1 MTFSSEWDELYKQS
15 AHLSIWPWSDVVSLV
30 MRNCRQDF
38 SSGFS
43 VLELGCGAGAN
54 IPFFL
59 SINLQ
64 YYAME
69 GSPNIVETLKENYPE
84 IKDKIVVGDFTKTFP
99 FEGKFDLILDR
110 AAVTC
115 NSAES
120 ITSTMNNIRTSL
132 KPGGKFIGVDWYSV
146 ENTEFRIGEQIDD
159 PYTRIFK
166 EKGEFINTG
175 RVHFFDKTHLESF
188 YEGFRIVNLVHKT
201 NQYYS
206 QDNSGYRFC
215 SWNVVA
221 EKLS

>member
-1 MTFSSEWDELYKQS
+1 MTFSNEWDELYKQS

-38 SSGFS
+38 SSDFR

-59 SINLQ
+59 SIKLK

-69 GSPNIVETLKENYPE
+69 GSPNIVETLKGKYPE
-84 IKDKIVVGDFTKTFP
+84 IKDNIVVGDFTKTFP

-110 AAVTC
+110 ASVTC
-115 NSAES
+115 NSEES
-120 ITSTMNNIRTSL
+120 IRSTMNNIRTFL

-146 ENTEFRIGEQIDD
+146 ENTEFGIGEEIDD

-175 RVHFFDKTHLESF
+175 RVHFFDKNHLESF
-188 YEGFRIVNLVHKT
+188 YEGLRIVNLVHKT
-201 NQYYS
+201 NQYYIP
-206 QDNSGYRFC
+206 DNSGYRFC